1 MRCFIGIPVCDTL
14 ADECVRLAEPHPGA
28 VPKENLHMTLA
39 FLGDCQQTQV
49 DDLMFALPRIAET
62 FTAFS
67 VALTRCEP
75 FPRDRGPYFALSGAL
90 TEPLQSLHGR
100 VAKLLMDQE
109 MLLESR
115 PFRPHIT
122 LAKPGGPVTRVS
134 GSWTLPVNTLQLYQS
149 QRGADGRPVYH
160 SLGQFPFSCP

>member
-1 MRCFIGIPVCDTL
+1 MRWVLGILGLLLVLFAASYLWLQPAPQPSQTTL
-14 ADECVRLAEPHPGA
+14 HEAEP
-28 VPKENLHMTLA
+28 
-39 FLGDCQQTQV
+39 
-49 DDLMFALPRIAET
+49 
-62 FTAFS
+62 
-67 VALTRCEP
+67 
-75 FPRDRGPYFALSGAL
+75 LSGAL

-109 MLLESR
+109 MMLESR

-134 GSWTLPVNTLQLYQS
+134 GAWTLPVNTLQLYQS
-149 QRGADGRPVYH
+149 QRGADGRPIYH